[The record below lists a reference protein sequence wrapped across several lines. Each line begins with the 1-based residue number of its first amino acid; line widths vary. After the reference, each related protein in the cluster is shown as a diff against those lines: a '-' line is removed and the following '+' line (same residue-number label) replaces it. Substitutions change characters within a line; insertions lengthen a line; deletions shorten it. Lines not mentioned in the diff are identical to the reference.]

1 MGSVCVL
8 HELRE
13 VLDRLARLDVASV
26 DTSGL
31 DNDELQALVVSV
43 QLQRSRL
50 ALAAADVLHE
60 WKQRDVW
67 RADRHLR
74 ASVGL
79 SQATRSC
86 ERHAGFELRRAKVLQ
101 RLPLTRAALAAGRV
115 SMDQVDLFVRAATEQ
130 RLEWFIAHEAE
141 VLAQIEAAKVF
152 ADVRGLMRAWE
163 YRADDEIG
171 VLHQRPAASRLYAS
185 RHGVTGE
192 SFWDG
197 HFNAVDS
204 EIVLAELSRLA
215 KDLRLD
221 DMKAG
226 VTRTAAQL
234 RAAAMVRMA
243 SRSVN
248 ATGMSDRPL
257 LQVIVG
263 DLTARRL
270 CELASGHVV
279 HPDDLDRH
287 IDDAVMET
295 FLFDGPSVIIAKS
308 HQRVFRGALRKAIL
322 VRDRRCQHEAGCST
336 PASECDVD
344 HRTPAARGGPT
355 SQFNGGVECK
365 GHNRIPHLHDDPVEL
380 PERPIDRLDALRCR
394 LRWQA
399 LHDPDDSTLRARWR
413 RDTAALDA
421 TNPL

>member
-1 MGSVCVL
+1 MKGMGSACVL
-8 HELRE
+8 DDLRDL
-13 VLDRLARLDVASV
+13 LDRLARLDVASV
-26 DTSGL
+26 DPTDL
-31 DNDELQALVVSV
+31 DNDDLHALMVSV
-43 QLQRSRL
+43 QTQRSRL

-60 WKQRDVW
+60 WEQRGTW

-74 ASVGL
+74 AAVGL

-86 ERHAGFELRRAKVLQ
+86 DRVAGFELRRAKVLQ
-101 RLPLTRAALAAGRV
+101 RFGLVRAALAAGRV

-130 RLEWFIAHEAE
+130 RLEWFLAHEAE
-141 VLAQIEAAKVF
+141 FLAQIEGAKVF
-152 ADVRGLMRAWE
+152 ADVRGIIRAWE

-171 VLHQRPAASRLYAS
+171 IAHQRPAPSRLYAS

-215 KDLRLD
+215 KELRQE

-243 SRSVN
+243 SRSIN
-248 ATGMSDRPL
+248 ATGMTARPL
-257 LQVIVG
+257 LQIIAG
-263 DLTARRL
+263 DLAARHMCQL
-270 CELASGHVV
+270 QSGHVV
-279 HPDDLDRH
+279 HPQDLAEY
-287 IDDAVMET
+287 IDAAVMET
-295 FLFDGPSVIIAKS
+295 FLFDGPMVVMAKTN
-308 HQRVFRGALRKAIL
+308 QRLFRGALRKAIL
-322 VRDRRCQHEAGCST
+322 VRDRRCQHEAGCPT

-355 SQFNGGVECK
+355 SQFNGRAECTP
-365 GHNRIPHLHDDPVEL
+365 HNRNDELQDDAEAL
-380 PERPIDRLDALRCR
+380 PERDITYLDAVRAR
-394 LRWQA
+394 LRFQMLLEEA
-399 LHDPDDSTLRARWR
+399 G
-413 RDTAALDA
+413 
-421 TNPL
+421 